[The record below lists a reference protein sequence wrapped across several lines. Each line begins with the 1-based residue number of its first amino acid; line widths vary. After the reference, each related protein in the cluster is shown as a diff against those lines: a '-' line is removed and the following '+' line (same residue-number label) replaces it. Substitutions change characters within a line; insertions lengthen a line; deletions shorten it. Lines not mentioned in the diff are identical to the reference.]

1 MRLLGVES
9 ARQLAE
15 IMAAVGL
22 AQNFAA
28 LRALATEGIQKG
40 HMTLHARSVVTAA
53 GVPEALFDDVLDRL
67 VLSNEIKVWKAR
79 EIAAELK
86 RDSGPQHLHTART
99 VAEADAM
106 GVGYA
111 KVVLL
116 GEHAVVYG
124 RHAIGAPVP
133 MTVTAVVEDCDEGI
147 HLMIPRWGVEYQ
159 LARNPKDRRSFE
171 RTAGRGTRQTG
182 LERAGDADRG
192 ILGGAPQHGIGGLGS
207 HGRGDRAFAGQAL
220 WAWPVG

>member
-1 MRLLGVES
+1 MSRPRSISALTHLPLRGEPPRGDTSVSEGVLSERKVGTVGAPLESNPTAALNVRLLGVES
-9 ARQLAE
+9 ATQLAQV
-15 IMAAVGL
+15 MASVGL

-28 LRALATEGIQKG
+28 LRALATDGIQKG

-86 RDSGPQHLHTART
+86 QDPGRHHLHVART
-99 VAEADAM
+99 GADADAM
-106 GVGYA
+106 GVGYG

-133 MTVTAVVEDCDEGI
+133 EASTA
-147 HLMIPRWGVEYQ
+147 Q
-159 LARNPKDRRSFE
+159 A
-171 RTAGRGTRQTG
+171 
-182 LERAGDADRG
+182 
-192 ILGGAPQHGIGGLGS
+192 APQSTKKNI
-207 HGRGDRAFAGQAL
+207 Q
-220 WAWPVG
+220 V